1 MRRSA
6 RLAAAVT
13 VLAAAALVPAS
24 AQARA
29 LRAPKWLLPPY
40 RQYVLT
46 YDAAESSQGNEV
58 TTMPSSPYG
67 GLCDYPMTTY
77 QDSQSIHY
85 HTAYQFLFGRSRDV
99 VTRRLQFAFIFVRRK
114 LSGPGQHTYSSST
127 TPPPGCPPPD
137 PRDTRFGS
145 GTCTSHFHLD
155 SAAATDQLGIGAPR
169 RKHGAFVFA
178 VTVDP
183 ATNADQPN
191 CSGIDPGSPPFPAR
205 IPAVAPS
212 TGSLSFSD
220 RSVRARR
227 TFNGTVAFDPADAHS
242 GSGTD
247 PENDPSPQ
255 DVWSFNVSQ
264 HGTFR
269 LAPGTTAR

>member
-1 MRRSA
+1 MASFRRI
-6 RLAAAVT
+6 LIV
-13 VLAAAALVPAS
+13 VLVAVPAVATPC

-46 YDAAESSQGNEV
+46 YDGSESSQGSEV
-58 TTMPSSPYG
+58 TTMPNSMYG
-67 GLCDYPMTTY
+67 GLCDFPMTTY
-77 QDSQSIHY
+77 QDAQSIHY
-85 HTAYQFLFGRSRDV
+85 HTAYQFLFGRSRDT
-99 VTRRLQFAFIFVRRK
+99 VTHRLQFAFIYARRK
-114 LSGPGQHTYSSST
+114 LSGPGQHTYSSNT

-145 GTCTSHFHLD
+145 STCTSHYRLD
-155 SAAATDQLGIGAPR
+155 SAAATDQLSIGAPR

-178 VTVDP
+178 VAVDP
-183 ATNADQPN
+183 ATNADEPN
-191 CSGIDPGSPPFPAR
+191 CSGNDPGPPPFPAR
-205 IPAVAPS
+205 IPGVVPS

-227 TFNGTVAFDPADAHS
+227 TFNGTVAFAPAGARS

-247 PENDPSPQ
+247 PENDPTPQ
-255 DVWSFNVSQ
+255 DAWSFNTSQ

-269 LAPGTTAR
+269 LAPGTTAH